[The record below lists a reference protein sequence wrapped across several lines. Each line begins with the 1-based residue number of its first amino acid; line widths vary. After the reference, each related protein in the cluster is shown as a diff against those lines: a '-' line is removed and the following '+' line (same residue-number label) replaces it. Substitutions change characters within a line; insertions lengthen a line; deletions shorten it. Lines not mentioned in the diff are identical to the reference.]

1 MACTQFGA
9 MKYACAPPMPCRQAA
24 NRCWQGMPPH
34 VPTLPDGCGK
44 IKGRHTGLPLQRRS
58 GMFAD
63 EQSLM
68 PNWRQYN
75 ESRRARTACGKE
87 KILANRKEPPEGHGL
102 TGGTLRRGPHRKERE
117 NALAGMSVQGV
128 VRQACRRRAASLCR
142 VTQKLGNGGMDVGDA
157 VKLRRRASHGHQ
169 GGSLLHDV
177 GGMRAADVAAQQLA
191 AIAGDELEQSAV
203 GLIGHGATSVEA
215 VKNGTLATASAVRAG
230 LVDAV
235 AGSVDGIVA

>member
-1 MACTQFGA
+1 MGIMACTQFGA

-44 IKGRHTGLPLQRRS
+44 TRGGHTGLPLQRRS

-63 EQSLM
+63 GQSLM

-102 TGGTLRRGPHRKERE
+102 TGGRFAVGHTGRNEKTPWPECPSKALCGKHVGAGPRH
-117 NALAGMSVQGV
+117 S
-128 VRQACRRRAASLCR
+128 AASR
-142 VTQKLGNGGMDVGDA
+142 KSSAMVGWMW
-157 VKLRRRASHGHQ
+157 V
-169 GGSLLHDV
+169 
-177 GGMRAADVAAQQLA
+177 MP
-191 AIAGDELEQSAV
+191 
-203 GLIGHGATSVEA
+203 
-215 VKNGTLATASAVRAG
+215 
-230 LVDAV
+230 
-235 AGSVDGIVA
+235 